1 MIAVTLASFALLANV
16 VSQRPGAGSTMCLM
30 LDGSYKP
37 CGPSTSSQC
46 GQPRPRSSPQYH
58 IRDESC
64 AMNDPNGPFYD
75 EMHGMYHLMCVK
87 SVLCINY
94 CVTITAAFEISI
106 AAQSLFLVFL
116 TSPRSLSVSKH
127 TTTTT
132 TPGIKTI

>member
-75 EMHGMYHLMCVK
+75 ELHGMYHLMNGPVWGHVV
-87 SVLCINY
+87 SRDLVHWARLP
-94 CVTITAAFEISI
+94 VTIWND
-106 AAQSLFLVFL
+106 Q
-116 TSPRSLSVSKH
+116 
-127 TTTTT
+127 
-132 TPGIKTI
+132 

>member
-1 MIAVTLASFALLANV
+1 MIAVILASFALLANV

-87 SVLCINY
+87 SVLCIYY
-94 CVTITAAFEISI
+94 CVTTAAFEISNCCTI
-106 AAQSLFLVFL
+106 SYLSLPYV
-116 TSPRSLSVSKH
+116 SPFPFRVQTHNNNNNNNNK
-127 TTTTT
+127 
-132 TPGIKTI
+132 